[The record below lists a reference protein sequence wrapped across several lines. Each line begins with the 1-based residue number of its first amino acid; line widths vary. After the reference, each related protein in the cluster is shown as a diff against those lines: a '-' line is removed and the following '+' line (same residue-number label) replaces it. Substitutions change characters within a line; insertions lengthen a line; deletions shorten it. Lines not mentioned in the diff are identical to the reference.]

1 MGVELIFRIAG
12 IGLIVAIAVQV
23 LKQTGR
29 DEIGMLVGLA
39 GLILALMLVINE
51 LVTLF
56 SCLRSL
62 FSLY

>member
-12 IGLIVAIAVQV
+12 IGVIVAIVMQV
-23 LKQTGR
+23 LRQTGR

-39 GLILALMLVINE
+39 GLILVLMLVVNE

-56 SCLRSL
+56 SSLRTL

>member
-1 MGVELIFRIAG
+1 MIFRIAG

-56 SCLRSL
+56 SSMRSL

>member
-39 GLILALMLVINE
+39 GLILALMLVINV

-56 SCLRSL
+56 SSMRSL

>member
-56 SCLRSL
+56 SSMRSL